1 MAELRTYVLTSGTSV
16 TSSIQRLADG
26 RIRVNWRTGST
37 LKASEILS
45 PAEAKALVQ
54 QLQKEIGVNV
64 TPAQASAKL
73 PVLNATTKITVV

>member
-16 TSSIQRLADG
+16 ASSIQRLADG
-26 RIRVNWRTGST
+26 RVRINWRTGNT

-45 PAEAKALVQ
+45 LEEARTLVQ
-54 QLQKEIGVNV
+54 QLQKEIGISA

-73 PVLNATTKITVV
+73 PVLNATSVVV